1 MQRFCALLMPVVM
14 SDAGWM
20 SAMTPDVGMVP
31 GAKKTGVVRSDA
43 VLLVSLSQIYFSV
56 QYQAGLHQC
65 CRGRREGGRAN
76 EGGMEGKKGGREGG
90 GGKQGGKW
98 GTREGEREGEGR
110 REGKWGERGGEGRGM
125 WNGGREERR
134 DTSRFL
140 ALQVQSGMYIH
151 S

>member
-1 MQRFCALLMPVVM
+1 MQRFCALLMPVAM

-43 VLLVSLSQIYFSV
+43 VLLVSLSQISFSV

-76 EGGMEGKKGGREGG
+76 EGGME
-90 GGKQGGKW
+90 
-98 GTREGEREGEGR
+98 
-110 REGKWGERGGEGRGM
+110 
-125 WNGGREERR
+125 
-134 DTSRFL
+134 
-140 ALQVQSGMYIH
+140 V
-151 S
+151 